1 MKKIMA
7 MITLVALMVGVTSLA
22 CAAEGGPTI
31 SEKVDLQ
38 VNVSQWANLVGVP
51 ESMAINLEN
60 PGGKDEERQT
70 ITVQSNTDV
79 SVSIE
84 GLVFGDEA
92 WGAAV
97 EAGAVT
103 WGLGFAPTSADL
115 LNLYTSFEVGAGSVV
130 DKDLVFRANWIEDND
145 WWKLIAGNY
154 SGSANI
160 TVSAIQ

>member
-7 MITLVALMVGVTSLA
+7 MITLVVLMVGVTSLA

-97 EAGAVT
+97 EAGAAT